1 MPFLGGY
8 IFIEQTETGLVFDLP
23 PLIIPTSLNADT
35 APWVL
40 GAVLLLSIIA
50 LRYKIWR
57 GWKRRLNLFRRTEKP
72 LLKFI
77 GWLSIL
83 VSPLWVALIFLVF
96 FSIWKLATTFGQAIG
111 VESMRWHV
119 LAIVGMIAALG
130 GLVSIPLLVMNAFH
144 AERRTRATEESYL
157 TDRIAQ
163 AVEKLGSERIVWREN
178 KQSSEPNLEVR
189 MGALY
194 LLERIAKDSPRDHV
208 PITETICAYMREN
221 ANRPHID
228 ELTTNDNEKAAAKRL
243 KIKIAELDASDK
255 AACLTYAVP
264 RADVQAAATILGRRS
279 LDALEIEAR
288 EKYVLDLRGVH
299 LDRIDWFNA
308 NLAYAIMDGAS
319 LNAATLCVANLRGAR
334 LKDASLE
341 GADLFKANLTEA
353 WMSGAKLSNAW
364 LDWAVFHG
372 SQLSLAKFQNANFSA
387 TELSFAAVKNAD
399 FTNAKHLDEDQ
410 LAESVGDAS
419 TILPANILMPRTE
432 TWTDKVLPS
441 ETFFS
446 HWQNR
451 QA

>member
-1 MPFLGGY
+1 M
-8 IFIEQTETGLVFDLP
+8 EKTETGLVFDLP
-23 PLIIPTSLNADT
+23 PLTIPTTLNSEST
-35 APWVL
+35 PWIV
-40 GAVLLLSIIA
+40 AAAAILLLIL
-50 LRYKIWR
+50 LRYKFWR

-72 LLKFI
+72 FLKLI
-77 GWLSIL
+77 GWLSVL
-83 VSPLWVALIFLVF
+83 ASPLWIALIALVF
-96 FSIWKLATTFGQAIG
+96 FSIWKLATTFGTAVG

-119 LAIVGMIAALG
+119 LAIVGMIVSLG
-130 GLVSIPLLVMNAFH
+130 GLLAIPLMITNAFH

-163 AVEKLGSERIVWREN
+163 AVEKLGSERIVWRDN

-208 PITETICAYMREN
+208 PVTETICAYIREN
-221 ANRPHID
+221 ANKPHID
-228 ELTTNDNEKAAAKRL
+228 VEATKENEKAAAKRL
-243 KIKIAELDASDK
+243 KVKLADLDAGVK
-255 AACLTYAVP
+255 EECLAYAIP

-279 LDALEIEAR
+279 LDAIEIETK
-288 EKYVLDLRGVH
+288 EKYVLDLRGVF
-299 LDRIDWFNA
+299 LDRIDWSNA
-308 NLAYAIMDGAS
+308 NLANAIMDGAS
-319 LNAATLCVANLRGAR
+319 LNKATLSVANLRGAR

-364 LDWAVFHG
+364 LDWAILHG

-399 FTNAKHLDEDQ
+399 FTNAKHLAEEQ

-419 TILPANILMPRTE
+419 TILPVNILMPQSE

-446 HWQNR
+446 LWRNVKK
-451 QA
+451 QAGFT

>member
-1 MPFLGGY
+1 M
-8 IFIEQTETGLVFDLP
+8 EKTETGLVFDLP
-23 PLIIPTSLNADT
+23 PFTIPNSLDAQT
-35 APWVL
+35 MPWAIAAV
-40 GAVLLLSIIA
+40 VLLLILA

-77 GWLSIL
+77 GWLSVLI
-83 VSPLWVALIFLVF
+83 SPLWVALIFLVF

-130 GLVSIPLLVMNAFH
+130 GLLSIPLLIMNAFH
-144 AERRTRATEESYL
+144 AERRTRASEESYL

-163 AVEKLGSERIVWREN
+163 AVEKLGSERIVWRDN

-208 PITETICAYMREN
+208 PIAETICAYIREN
-221 ANRPHID
+221 ANAPHID
-228 ELTTNDNEKAAAKRL
+228 TVTTRENEKAAAKRL
-243 KIKIAELDASDK
+243 KIKTSELDASDK

-279 LDALEIEAR
+279 LDAIDLEVR

-299 LDRIDWFNA
+299 LDRIDWSNA
-308 NLAYAIMDGAS
+308 NLANAILDGAS
-319 LNAATLCVANLRGAR
+319 LNHASLCVTNLRGAR

-341 GADLFKANLTEA
+341 SADLFKANLTEA
-353 WMSGAKLSNAW
+353 WLSGAKLSNAW

-387 TELSFAAVKNAD
+387 TELSYAAVKNAD
-399 FTNAKHLDEDQ
+399 FTNAKHLGVEQ
-410 LAESVGDAS
+410 LADSVGDAS
-419 TILPANILMPRTE
+419 TILPVNILMPQTE

-446 HWQNR
+446 LWRNVKK
-451 QA
+451 QAGLT